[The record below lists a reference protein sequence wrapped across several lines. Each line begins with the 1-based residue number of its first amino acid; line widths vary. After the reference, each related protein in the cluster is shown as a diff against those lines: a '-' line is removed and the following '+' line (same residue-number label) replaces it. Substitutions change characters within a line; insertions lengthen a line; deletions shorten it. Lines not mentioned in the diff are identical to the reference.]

1 MPVSDKAEAIYKSV
15 SPLYESS
22 TLQLI
27 FGWEIMSMHYLP
39 KDDPEVARIIR
50 QEEARIENTLDLI
63 AAENHAPRSIFEAQ
77 GSIFG
82 TKAAE
87 GYPGHRFHAGC
98 IFADELESLATE
110 RARDLFGADHAN
122 LQPHSGVSANLAAYF
137 SVLDAGDK
145 ILSMKLSHGGHLS
158 HGDPASVTSRCFKFR
173 HYGLDVQTER
183 IDYDGVRKAAEVFR
197 PRMIIAGASSYPRLI
212 DYKTMSD
219 ISKSV
224 SAYLLVDM
232 AHIAGLVAAG
242 VIPSPVPHAD
252 FVTFTTYK
260 TLRGGR
266 GGVIL
271 CKKEHAGKISKTIF
285 PGAQGTPSLNLLA
298 AKAVCFKLAMEP
310 GFKKEQIKTLENAAV
325 FAAGFEEKGYRIVS
339 GGTDNHLV
347 LVDLRSK
354 GLTGDV
360 AEKTLESVG
369 IVVNRNVIP
378 GDPEKPDV
386 TSGIRIGSPGVT
398 ARGMGGIEVD
408 QIVELMDI
416 AMVNGDN
423 PQLLENVAEGVAG
436 LCKQFPVY
444 TD

>member
-1 MPVSDKAEAIYKSV
+1 M
-15 SPLYESS
+15 L
-22 TLQLI
+22 
-27 FGWEIMSMHYLP
+27 YLP
-39 KDDPEVARIIR
+39 NDDLRVAKIIR

-63 AAENHAPRSIFEAQ
+63 AAENHAPRSILEAQ
-77 GSIFG
+77 GSIFS

-87 GYPGHRFHAGC
+87 GYPGRRFHAGC
-98 IFADELESLATE
+98 VYADELESLAVK
-110 RARDLFGADHAN
+110 RARQLFGADHAN
-122 LQPHSGVSANLAAYF
+122 LQPHSGVSANLAVYF
-137 SVLDAGDK
+137 SVLDVGDR

-158 HGDPASVTSRCFKFR
+158 HGDPASVTSQCFKFQ
-173 HYGLDVQTER
+173 HYGLDAQTER
-183 IDYDGVRKAAEVFR
+183 IDYDEVREVAEVFK
-197 PRMIIAGASSYPRLI
+197 PHMIIAGASSYSRLI
-212 DYKTMSD
+212 DYQIMSD

-260 TLRGGR
+260 TLKGGR

-271 CKKEHAGKISKTIF
+271 CKKEHARKISRTIF

-310 GFKKEQIKTLENAAV
+310 GFKEEQIKTLENAAA
-325 FAAGFEEKGYRIVS
+325 FAAGFEKKGYRIVS
-339 GGTDNHLV
+339 GGTDNHLI

-354 GLTGDV
+354 GLTGDI
-360 AEKTLESVG
+360 AEKTLEAVG

-386 TSGIRIGSPGVT
+386 ASGIRIGSPGIT
-398 ARGMGGIEVD
+398 TRGMGEVEVD
-408 QIVELMDI
+408 QIVELMDT

-423 PQLLENVAEGVAG
+423 PYVLENVAEGVAG
-436 LCKQFPVY
+436 LCRQFPVY
-444 TD
+444 KD